1 MSNSAVSYSQIYI
14 KLQTGTLL
22 SVQLNLF
29 AIPPSMLLYQHSTDL
44 PLFEQS
50 LHCTSRA
57 HLIEIVCSTL
67 L

>member
-1 MSNSAVSYSQIYI
+1 MSNSAISYSQIYI

-22 SVQLNLF
+22 SIQLNLF

-50 LHCTSRA
+50 FHCTS
-57 HLIEIVCSTL
+57 
-67 L
+67 